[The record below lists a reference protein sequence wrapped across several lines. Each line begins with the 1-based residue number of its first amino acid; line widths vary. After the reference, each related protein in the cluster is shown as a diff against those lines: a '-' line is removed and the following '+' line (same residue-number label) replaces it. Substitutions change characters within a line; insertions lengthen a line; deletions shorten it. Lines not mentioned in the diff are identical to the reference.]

1 MKKSQNPQKAIEVGR
16 FITEKNFQAQTE
28 AYQAAYPEF
37 PDSFQISRELFE
49 EVLFSA
55 PAIKGIRF
63 MHGLKDSKNPASML
77 LFLIPCT
84 NTSEYDMASK
94 ALLQEGGYYDSNGK
108 IHSLKEIA
116 QLMSNYVQHIVER
129 DSQAV
134 YKKVIRGNFF
144 GKEKLEN
151 LLDDTDCAFIQYYM
165 GMKVGLVKGLM
176 NKLNVQHE
184 AYDQVFLNFPRPCP
198 TSCPGPGPGTGG
210 EDCFT
215 TLSAQAQSQETELD
229 FYRSF
234 RDKELLKYE
243 KGAMLYEMYY
253 FISPLIAS
261 LIKGK
266 ANSQTILTKI
276 YLDKMVPFKQLL
288 LTKQYQKAVYL
299 LEDSLDE
306 MAREYAAE
314 KLY

>member
-1 MKKSQNPQKAIEVGR
+1 MKRSQNPQKAIEVGR
-16 FITEKNFQAQTE
+16 FITEENFQAQTE
-28 AYQAAYPEF
+28 AYQAAFPEF
-37 PDSFQISRELFE
+37 PNSFPISRELFE
-49 EVLFSA
+49 EVLFSS
-55 PAIKGIRF
+55 PAVRGIRF
-63 MHGLKDSKNPASML
+63 MHGFKDSKNPASML

-94 ALLQEGGYYDSNGK
+94 PLLQEGGYYDSEGK

-129 DSQAV
+129 NPQAV

-144 GKEKLEN
+144 GKDKLEI
-151 LLDDTDCAFIQYYM
+151 LLNDTECAYIRYYM
-165 GMKVGLVKGLM
+165 GMKEGLVKGVMRRLDTSF
-176 NKLNVQHE
+176 QPS
-184 AYDQVFLNFPRPCP
+184 ADGILNFPKPCP
-198 TSCPGPGPGTGG
+198 HSCPGDGD
-210 EDCFT
+210 ESCIV
-215 TLSAQAQSQETELD
+215 TLSAQGQSQEAELD

-243 KGAMLYEMYY
+243 RGAMLYEMYY

-266 ANSQTILTKI
+266 DNSQTILTKI

-288 LTKQYQKAVYL
+288 LTKQYQEAVYL
-299 LEDSLDE
+299 LEDTLDE

-314 KLY
+314 RLY

>member
-16 FITEKNFQAQTE
+16 FITEENFQAQTE
-28 AYQAAYPEF
+28 AYQAAFPEF

-55 PAIKGIRF
+55 PAVRGIRF

-94 ALLQEGGYYDSNGK
+94 PLLQEGGYYDSEGK
-108 IHSLKEIA
+108 LYSLKEIA
-116 QLMSNYVQHIVER
+116 QLMSNYVQHMVER
-129 DSQAV
+129 DPQAV

-144 GKEKLEN
+144 GKEKLEI
-151 LLDDTDCAFIQYYM
+151 LLDDTDCALIQYYM
-165 GMKVGLVKGLM
+165 GMKEGLVKGVMRRLDTSF
-176 NKLNVQHE
+176 QPS
-184 AYDQVFLNFPRPCP
+184 ADGILNFPKPCP
-198 TSCPGPGPGTGG
+198 YSCPDFGPEEG
-210 EDCFT
+210 CIT
-215 TLSAQAQSQETELD
+215 TLSAQVQGQEAELD

-234 RDKELLKYE
+234 RDKELLKY
-243 KGAMLYEMYY
+243 KRGAMLYEMYY

-261 LIKGK
+261 LIKSK

-288 LTKQYQKAVYL
+288 LTKQYQEAVYL
-299 LEDSLDE
+299 LEDTLDE
-306 MAREYAAE
+306 MAREYADE